1 MSLQS
6 QEWYDEDSEC
16 LICERCPKRY
26 SKYSNRLLLIV
37 VRWSK
42 KERSLFCEECFEKA
56 KQCFLA
62 VMNEEDSKKIVD
74 TDSEVD

>member
-1 MSLQS
+1 MSLQA

-16 LICERCPKRY
+16 LICERSP
-26 SKYSNRLLLIV
+26 KYSNERFFLIA

-56 KQCFLA
+56 KQSFLA
-62 VMNEEDSKKIVD
+62 VVREEDSMKVVD
-74 TDSEVD
+74 T